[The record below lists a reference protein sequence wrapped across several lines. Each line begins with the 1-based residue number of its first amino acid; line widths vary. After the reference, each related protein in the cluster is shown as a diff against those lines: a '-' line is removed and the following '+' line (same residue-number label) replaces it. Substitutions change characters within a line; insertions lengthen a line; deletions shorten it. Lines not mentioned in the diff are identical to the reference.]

1 MARSSSP
8 LASLIICFAAAALLA
23 VSGNS
28 FVPGAA
34 PSRSATQ
41 LMQRSAESST
51 GDVRM
56 VSAASMAAL
65 GMPLAASA
73 DTDIPEPVLG
83 IGFLSVIVVLVLIVS
98 GIVVA
103 RGLIADE
110 ENGDF

>member
-1 MARSSSP
+1 M
-8 LASLIICFAAAALLA
+8 LA
-23 VSGNS
+23 VNGPS
-28 FVPGAA
+28 FVPGT
-34 PSRSATQ
+34 PSQSAVQHARTNADLRSVSVAT
-41 LMQRSAESST
+41 L
-51 GDVRM
+51 
-56 VSAASMAAL
+56 AAS

-83 IGFLSVIVVLVLIVS
+83 IGMLSVIVVIVLIVS

>member
-8 LASLIICFAAAALLA
+8 LASLLLSFVAAALLA
-23 VSGNS
+23 VNGPS
-28 FVPGAA
+28 FVPSTPTQSPIQHAQA
-34 PSRSATQ
+34 SADLRT
-41 LMQRSAESST
+41 
-51 GDVRM
+51 
-56 VSAASMAAL
+56 VSVASLAAS

-73 DTDIPEPVLG
+73 ETDIPEPVLG
-83 IGFLSVIVVLVLIVS
+83 IGMLSVIVVIVLIVS